1 MRRYKKVIPHIHA
14 MEWEYFLL
22 FVLVL
27 AQMLRTNQMLAT
39 FHLQMD
45 TLLERQAIVIM
56 PVDRSDV
63 DPDDLAEAD
72 EGSLTDL
79 VKQWDES

>member
-1 MRRYKKVIPHIHA
+1 

-22 FVLVL
+22 FALVL

-39 FHLQMD
+39 FHSQMD

-56 PVDRSDV
+56 PVDRSEV

>member
-1 MRRYKKVIPHIHA
+1 

-22 FVLVL
+22 FALVL

-39 FHLQMD
+39 FHNQMD

-72 EGSLTDL
+72 GGSLTDL

>member
-1 MRRYKKVIPHIHA
+1 MRRYKKVIPPIYI
-14 MEWEYFLL
+14 MDWEYLLL

-27 AQMLRTNQMLAT
+27 AQMVRTNQMLAT
-39 FHLQMD
+39 FHNQLD
-45 TLLERQAIVIM
+45 ALLDRQAIVIM
-56 PVDRSDV
+56 PVDRSEV

>member
-1 MRRYKKVIPHIHA
+1 

>member
-1 MRRYKKVIPHIHA
+1 MV
-14 MEWEYFLL
+14 
-22 FVLVL
+22 
-27 AQMLRTNQMLAT
+27 RTNQMLAT
-39 FHLQMD
+39 FHNQLD
-45 TLLERQAIVIM
+45 ALLDRQAIVIM
-56 PVDRSDV
+56 PVDRSEV

>member
-1 MRRYKKVIPHIHA
+1 MRRYKKVIPYIPT
-14 MEWEYFLL
+14 MDWEYFLL

-27 AQMLRTNQMLAT
+27 AQMLRTNQMLST
-39 FHLQMD
+39 FHNQLEA
-45 TLLERQAIVIM
+45 LLERQAIVIM
-56 PVDRSDV
+56 PVDRSEV
-63 DPDDLAEAD
+63 DPRDLQDAD